1 MAEVFVGVADALV
14 GEFDLLDF
22 LHGLAL
28 RATEISG
35 SPGVGVLL
43 SNSTGGLTHV
53 AASSEDAHILELLQL
68 QHSEGPCIECYRT
81 GRVVVTTDL
90 SESVDTWP
98 HFVPQALAAG
108 ITTVYAFPMS
118 LRDDVLGAVNVFG
131 RPDDDMTAEDM
142 QLIQSLAHLA
152 TIAIVQERALSQ
164 AEMVTEQL
172 QLALDSRVII
182 EQAKGAVAAA
192 LGVEV
197 DQAFAIIRDCARRN
211 RMRLTDLSRAI
222 VQDPASF
229 EALAHRGGR

>member
-22 LHGLAL
+22 LNGLAQ

-53 AASSEDAHILELLQL
+53 AASSEDARILELLQL
-68 QHSEGPCIECYRT
+68 QHEEGPCIECYRN
-81 GRVVVTTDL
+81 GKVVVTTDL
-90 SESVDTWP
+90 ATSVDEWP
-98 HFVPQALAAG
+98 HFAPQALAAG
-108 ITTVYAFPMS
+108 ITRVYAFPMQ

-131 RPDDDMTAEDM
+131 RPDDRMTAEDM
-142 QLIQSLAHLA
+142 TLVQSLAHIA

-164 AEMVTEQL
+164 AELVTEQL
-172 QLALDSRVII
+172 QRALDSRVVI
-182 EQAKGAVAAA
+182 EQAKGAVAAG

-197 DQAFAIIRDCARRN
+197 EDAFTIIRDCARRK
-211 RMRLTDLSRAI
+211 RMRLTDLARAI
-222 VQDPASF
+222 VDDPASF
-229 EALAHRGGR
+229 EALAQRSR